1 MMSIQSAYNN
11 WSSSYDSDNNLTRD
25 LDALILRNE
34 FANTKFDFVLEAG
47 CGTGKNTV
55 FFSEIADKVYA
66 IDFSERMISK
76 AKEKVKSKNVVF
88 IQSDITHKWPIKNNL
103 IELVTCNLILEHI
116 ENLEFIFS
124 EANRCLKEKG
134 KFFISELYPF
144 RQYDGKK
151 ATFLNEGKSAEI
163 DAFVHHISD
172 FTNAAINNGFKL
184 LKFNEFWHELDKNK
198 LPRILS
204 LLFIKE

>member
-1 MMSIQSAYNN
+1 MNIQSAYNN
-11 WSSSYDSDNNLTRD
+11 WSDRYDKDLNLTRD
-25 LDALILRNE
+25 LDAEIIRKE
-34 FANTKFDFVLEAG
+34 FAKSKFDSILEFG
-47 CGTGKNTV
+47 CGTGKNTI

-66 IDFSERMISK
+66 IDFSEGMISK
-76 AKEKVKSKNVVF
+76 AKEKVNLKKVVF
-88 IQSDITHKWPIKNNL
+88 TQADITHKWLIENNT

-116 ENLEFIFS
+116 EDLDFIFT

-134 KFFISELYPF
+134 KFFINELHPF

-151 ATFLNEGKSAEI
+151 ATFINEGKTTEI

-184 LKFNEFWHELDKNK
+184 LKLNEFWHELDINK
-198 LPRILS
+198 SPRILS